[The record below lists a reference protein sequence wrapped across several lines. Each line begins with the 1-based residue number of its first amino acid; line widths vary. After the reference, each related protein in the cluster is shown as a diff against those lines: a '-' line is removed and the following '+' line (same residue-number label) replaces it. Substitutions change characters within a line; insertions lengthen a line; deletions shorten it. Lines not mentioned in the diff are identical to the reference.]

1 MTQLLDALEICSS
14 KNPDGTVIWLHGL
27 GADGY
32 DFEPVVQELRLP
44 SIRFILPHAPA
55 RPITI
60 NNGYSMPGWYD
71 LYGLE
76 AGCPQDE
83 PGIRETQSRIEALIE
98 KEVARG
104 ITPDRIVLAGFS
116 QGGAVALHTALRYPH
131 RLAGVMGLSTY
142 LPLKS
147 SLAGEAQDAN
157 RDLPV
162 FITHGTFDNVIALD
176 LAQASADCLRQ
187 HGYSVTWHEY
197 SMAHSV
203 CMEEI
208 ADIRDFLQTVLK

>member
-1 MTQLLDALEICSS
+1 MMQLLNALEVSSS
-14 KNPDGTVIWLHGL
+14 KTPDSSVIWLHGL
-27 GADGY
+27 GADGH
-32 DFEPVVQELRLP
+32 DFEPVVQELNLP
-44 SIRFILPHAPA
+44 STRFILPHAPA

-76 AGCPQDE
+76 AGSPQDE
-83 PGIRETQSRIEALIE
+83 SGICETQSRIVGLIE
-98 KEVARG
+98 NEMARG
-104 ITPDRIVLAGFS
+104 IFPNRIVLAGFS
-116 QGGAVALHTALRYPH
+116 QGGAIALHTALRYPH

-147 SLAGEAQDAN
+147 SLVTEAHDAN
-157 RDLPV
+157 SDLPV
-162 FITHGTFDNVIALD
+162 LIAHGTFDNVITLD
-176 LAQASADCLRQ
+176 SAQATVECLHQ

-203 CMEEI
+203 CVEEI
-208 ADIRDFLQTVLK
+208 ADIRDFLRVVLK